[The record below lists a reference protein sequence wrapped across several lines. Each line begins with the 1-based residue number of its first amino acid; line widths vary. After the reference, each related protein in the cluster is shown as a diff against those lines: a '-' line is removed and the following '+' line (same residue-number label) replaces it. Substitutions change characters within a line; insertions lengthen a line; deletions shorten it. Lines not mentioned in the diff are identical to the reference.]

1 MKQQHPIT
9 QKLRSRKRVAEQ
21 GFSIVES
28 VVAGVLL
35 AAVMGGVSRLSV
47 SALASSSNQSE
58 RARIEAAINDNI
70 QLLQMEDSYLRLEE
84 MGSQSQQDAAC
95 SNPTSHLKAHLEAI
109 RNARCHRL
117 IQAEPLSRSS
127 EAWKFSMKQ
136 ESTSWW
142 RDTNS
147 FPLSIEAKAMPLN
160 DGNTERWNSTP
171 TFQQNVTQQS
181 AKQSRQKQRIHSH

>member
-58 RARIEAAINDNI
+58 RVRIEAAINDNI

-95 SNPTSHLKAHLEAI
+95 SNPTSHL
-109 RNARCHRL
+109 N
-117 IQAEPLSRSS
+117 
-127 EAWKFSMKQ
+127 
-136 ESTSWW
+136 
-142 RDTNS
+142 
-147 FPLSIEAKAMPLN
+147 
-160 DGNTERWNSTP
+160 
-171 TFQQNVTQQS
+171 
-181 AKQSRQKQRIHSH
+181 

>member
-58 RARIEAAINDNI
+58 RVRIEAAINDNI

-84 MGSQSQQDAAC
+84 MGSQTQQDAAC
-95 SNPTSHLKAHLEAI
+95 VAI
-109 RNARCHRL
+109 PRL
-117 IQAEPLSRSS
+117 ISKHIWKPRCRRLMQAELLSRSS
-127 EAWKFSMKQ
+127 EAWKCLMKQ
-136 ESTSWW
+136 EWTSW
-142 RDTNS
+142 
-147 FPLSIEAKAMPLN
+147 
-160 DGNTERWNSTP
+160 
-171 TFQQNVTQQS
+171 
-181 AKQSRQKQRIHSH
+181 